1 MLPIPHLCSNHF
13 QVKCGNMTKVFI
25 SHSTKDRA
33 LVESSLLGPLRQA
46 GINWWYSP
54 DNLEGGSEWEREI
67 LRGLRSCTHFIIAMT
82 PDSANSPWVRTEV
95 QWAVQHRFDNL
106 LPIMLKP
113 VEPEEFHLRLI
124 GKQYIDLTTDGG
136 KDHLL
141 RLLDANR
148 RNRSGDQES
157 DSTPAS
163 EGIFSA
169 PGLNNL
175 FHQTN
180 LDFFDDLFGKP
191 STPPEAEG
199 RPAMVLDD
207 TIGIEV
213 KDNGISS
220 IMTIF
225 PKGESLPAEHTVEFS
240 TFEDNQVAID
250 VKPLAVSAA
259 LDKEV
264 SPLSGFTEVAEGEA
278 FAPPPASPQ
287 FRRLG
292 NFSLDSL
299 LPRPAGEPRIDV
311 NFQLDEFG
319 TLNISA
325 IERDTNRSNSGIFD
339 QVAVTPSSEKVV
351 IDCPHC
357 GASFRVP
364 GNLRVRATC
373 PGCHTRIEVDRGRLV

>member
-1 MLPIPHLCSNHF
+1 
-13 QVKCGNMTKVFI
+13 MTKVFI
-25 SHSTKDRA
+25 SHSTKDRS
-33 LVESSLLGPLRQA
+33 LVESSLLGPLREA

-54 DNLEGGSEWEREI
+54 DNLEGGTEWEREI

-82 PDSANSPWVRTEV
+82 PDSAESPWVRTEV

-136 KDHLL
+136 KEHLL
-141 RLLDANR
+141 RLLDPNR
-148 RNRSGDQES
+148 TTES
-157 DSTPAS
+157 EGTQSDTEPPS

-169 PGLNNL
+169 PGLSNL
-175 FHQTN
+175 FHQSN
-180 LDFFDDLFGKP
+180 IDFFDDLFGKQA
-191 STPPEAEG
+191 SPPETAG

-225 PKGESLPAEHTVEFS
+225 PKGESLPAELTVEFS

-250 VKPLAVSAA
+250 VKPLAVSLA
-259 LDKEV
+259 LAEEL
-264 SPLSGFTEVAEGEA
+264 SPLTGFTEVAEGDSFSPSPE
-278 FAPPPASPQ
+278 SPQ

-292 NFSLDSL
+292 NFTLDSL
-299 LPRPAGEPRIDV
+299 LPRPAGEPRIEV

-339 QVAVTPSSEKVV
+339 QVAVTPSPEKVV

-373 PGCHTRIEVDRGRLV
+373 PKCHSKVEVDRGRLI